1 MNDSLK
7 KYLFEDRST
16 RVQTV
21 NLTQT
26 WAEALGHQHYPPTI
40 RRLLGELSAA
50 AVLLTSNIK
59 FDGSLILQLQGD
71 GPISLIV
78 VECDTSLHVRATV
91 KMRQEFV
98 CPENGTLQT
107 LLNANGNGRFA
118 VILDPKN
125 RSEGMQPYQGIVP
138 MQGNSV
144 AHVLEHYMK
153 HSEQLNTRL
162 WLAANDEKA
171 CGLLLQQ
178 LPSTGGILAATQT
191 TDETWERAV
200 QFAETLSTEELL
212 STDEDTLIHR
222 LYWEETLIAYEP
234 IAVTWFC
241 PCTRERVANMLKMLG
256 SEEIASILS
265 ERENIE
271 ISCDF
276 CGKPYIFDPV
286 DCAKLFVNPDS
297 FVVKGNKSTH

>member
-7 KYLFEDRST
+7 KYLFEDRSA

-26 WAEALGHQHYPPTI
+26 WADAQTHQQYPVII
-40 RRLLGELSAA
+40 RNLLGELSAA

-71 GPISLIV
+71 GPITLIV
-78 VECDTSLHVRATV
+78 VECDAELRLRATV

-107 LLNANGNGRFA
+107 LLNANGNGRFT
-118 VILDPKN
+118 VVLDPKN
-125 RSEGMQPYQGIVP
+125 RSEGMQPYQGVVP
-138 MQGNSV
+138 MQGNTV
-144 AHVLEHYMK
+144 AQVLEHYMK
-153 HSEQLNTRL
+153 NSEQLDTRL
-162 WLAANDEKA
+162 WLAANAQKA
-171 CGLLLQQ
+171 SGLLLQR
-178 LPSTGGILAATQT
+178 LPIAGGILHEQDTQE
-191 TDETWERAV
+191 ETWERAI

-212 STDEDTLIHR
+212 EIDEDTLIHR

-234 IAVTWFC
+234 LPISWFC
-241 PCTRERVANMLKMLG
+241 PCTRERVAKMLKMLG
-256 SEEIASILS
+256 SEEIANILS
-265 ERENIE
+265 ERDKVE

-276 CGKPYIFDPV
+276 CGKPYVFDPI
-286 DCAKLFVNPDS
+286 DCAKLFLDPDTVIIS
-297 FVVKGNKSTH
+297 DNDSRH